1 MEKKE
6 FKKKYPKLAEE
17 MEQGVGRSELNFEVE
32 KPKPK
37 RKFAGYDPD
46 VIDFIRR
53 CTNETQALEI
63 IEYMKTREEITLDE
77 AERLCR
83 QLEEEG
89 LKSFGKK
96 KTPGYYEREG

>member
-17 MEQGVGRSELNFEVE
+17 MEQGGGKSELNFEVE

-63 IEYMKTREEITLDE
+63 IEYMKTREEISLDE
-77 AERLCR
+77 AEMLCK

-89 LKSFGKK
+89 LRSFGKK
-96 KTPGYYEREG
+96 KAPGYYEREG